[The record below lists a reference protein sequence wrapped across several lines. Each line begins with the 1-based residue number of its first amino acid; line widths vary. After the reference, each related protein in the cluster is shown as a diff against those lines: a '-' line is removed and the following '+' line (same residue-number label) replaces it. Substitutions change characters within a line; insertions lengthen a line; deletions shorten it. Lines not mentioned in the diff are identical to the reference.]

1 MEKKT
6 VLSNGVRIV
15 TEEIP
20 HVHSVVLG
28 LWVETGS
35 KNEQPE
41 VWGISH
47 FIEHMLFKGT
57 EKRNAMQIAQEL
69 EDTGGSIN
77 AFTDKESTCFY
88 VRCLDSH
95 LDKAIDVLS
104 DIYLNSVFDA
114 EELEKEKQVVLEE
127 LKMYEDDP
135 GDVAYELMFEKLWE
149 NHPLGH
155 KIIGKR
161 ETISA
166 FSRDKIKDYM
176 SQNYTPDKLV
186 VSVAGN
192 IKTDYV
198 VQEFEKRLSV
208 LKSSKIDYL
217 EPEIDFKN
225 HQISKYKD
233 VEQLHLCFSSYGP
246 AINDKDRF
254 AYAIIDSM
262 LGGGM
267 SSKLFQEVRE
277 KRGLAYS
284 VSSFELL
291 YKKGGVFG
299 VYAGISPENF
309 KDASKYI
316 LFELDKLKDGAFS
329 ESDVSRAKEHLK
341 GSLLLSYESVK
352 NRMSK
357 LARNEIYFNRSISTQ
372 EIISEIE
379 KVDYNQIMKIS
390 KKSFDRNNISLVAV
404 GPINEIPF
412 DIKTL
417 F

>member
-6 VLSNGVRIV
+6 VLSNGVRIL

-20 HVHSVVLG
+20 HVHSVAVG

-35 KNEQPE
+35 KNEE
-41 VWGISH
+41 KDVWGISH

-57 EKRNAMQIAQEL
+57 KTRNAMQIAQEL

-77 AFTDKESTCFY
+77 AFTDKENTCFY
-88 VRCLDSH
+88 ARCLDTH
-95 LDKAIDVLS
+95 LDRAIDVLS
-104 DIYLNSVFDA
+104 DIYLNSVFEP

-127 LKMYEDDP
+127 LKMYEDSPD
-135 GDVAYELMFEKLWE
+135 DVAYELMFEKLWSE
-149 NHPLGH
+149 HPLGH
-155 KIIGKR
+155 KIIGTKD
-161 ETISA
+161 TINA
-166 FSRDKIKDYM
+166 FSQDKIKKYM
-176 SQNYTPDKLV
+176 VENYTADKLV
-186 VSVAGN
+186 ISVAGN
-192 IKTDYV
+192 IKSDYV
-198 VQEFEKRLSV
+198 VKEFEKRFKNLNTGNN
-208 LKSSKIDYL
+208 IYN

-225 HQISKYKD
+225 HNLAKYKD

-246 AINDKDRF
+246 SIEDTDRF
-254 AYAIIDSM
+254 AYAVVDSM

-291 YKKGGVFG
+291 YKKGGIFG

-309 KDASKYI
+309 KETSKYI
-316 LFELDKLKDGAFS
+316 LFELDKIREGKFT
-329 ESDVSRAKEHLK
+329 EEEVKRAKEHLK

-357 LARNEIYFNRSISTQ
+357 LARNEIYFNRSIST
-372 EIISEIE
+372 EELVKKIE
-379 KVDYNQIMKIS
+379 SVNMEQIKRIAS
-390 KKSFDRNNISLVAV
+390 KSFDRNNISLVAV
-404 GPINEIPF
+404 GPVHEVPF
-412 DIKTL
+412 NLKDL
-417 F
+417 